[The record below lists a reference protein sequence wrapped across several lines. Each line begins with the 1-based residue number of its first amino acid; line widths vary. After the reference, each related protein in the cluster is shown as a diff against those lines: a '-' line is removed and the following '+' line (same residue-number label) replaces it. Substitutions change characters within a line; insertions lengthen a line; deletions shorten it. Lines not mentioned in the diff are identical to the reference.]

1 MRIFRTALFGLM
13 LPLGFGMSHVVLA
26 ETASSSFAVNVFL
39 RTFTEAV
46 TADHRCI
53 SRGQGEGSTAT
64 MHISCPATV
73 DIQAIASASSSKT
86 RLLQQM
92 NGSPDQAAG
101 AQLVVLAGQPMRS
114 RNPVELTISW

>member
-13 LPLGFGMSHVVLA
+13 LPLGFGMSNVVLA
-26 ETASSSFAVNVFL
+26 ETASSSFAVTVFL

-64 MHISCPATV
+64 MRISCPATV

-86 RLLQQM
+86 RLLQPM